1 MRRGGNGRST
11 RLVRLEARAGRMNG
25 FVSAMRPDR
34 PIQMI
39 VTPPALRDLR
49 SGSTQRSALFGSGV
63 LGEL

>member
-1 MRRGGNGRST
+1 
-11 RLVRLEARAGRMNG
+11 MNG
-25 FVSAMRPDR
+25 FVSAMRPDP

-49 SGSTQRSALFGSGV
+49 SALFGSGV